1 MWGQVS
7 HDNGEMCEVRIIPT
21 RVGTRIILISLL
33 VTTKDHPHACG
44 DKQGYTAKPITAEGS
59 SPRVW
64 GQAVPKILEK
74 LPERIIPTRVGT
86 SILKLRLLDGLT
98 DHPHACGDKLSS
110 QHLVFY
116 HAGSSPRVW
125 GQDFATAEQNLQHRI
140 IPTRVGTSDK
150 NISENNVSWDHPHAC
165 GDKERLGGY
174 AVGKSGSSPR
184 VWGQAICFTSCP

>member
-98 DHPHACGDKLSS
+98 DHPNACGDKTLQRLSKT
-110 QHLVFY
+110 Y
-116 HAGSSPRVW
+116 NTGSSPRVW
-125 GQDFATAEQNLQHRI
+125 GQVIRTYPRTMYPGI
-140 IPTRVGTSDK
+140 IPTRVGTRKDWAAMQLA
-150 NISENNVSWDHPHAC
+150 NQDHPHAC
-165 GDKERLGGY
+165 GDKPSVLPP
-174 AVGKSGSSPR
+174 AHK
-184 VWGQAICFTSCP
+184 A